1 MIKKIH
7 QTTQSNNKKHN
18 ILLEYCKDIN
28 DWPDSWEID
37 ADDVRVG
44 KHILEYFKA
53 FLIDKIQKGRS
64 KKTIKN
70 DSHYL
75 WALGGELISR
85 INEDEDERKLSAKNL
100 ILNYIDDSGGP
111 LWHHASSEL
120 EHNQYD
126 SVCKQ
131 LFKFIIQFD

>member
-1 MIKKIH
+1 MAKS
-7 QTTQSNNKKHN
+7 QTTTKSANSSQN
-18 ILLEYCKDIN
+18 LLLVYCKNIN
-28 DWPDSWEID
+28 EWPESWEID
-37 ADDVRVG
+37 SDDIRVG
-44 KHILEYFKA
+44 NAILDYFKA
-53 FLIDKIQKGRS
+53 FLLDKIEKGRS

-70 DSHYL
+70 DSNYL

-85 INEDEDERKLSAKNL
+85 INEDDNERKLSAKEL

-111 LWHHASSEL
+111 LWQHASSEL

-131 LFKFIIQFD
+131 LFKFISQSS

>member
-1 MIKKIH
+1 MAKS
-7 QTTQSNNKKHN
+7 QPTTKSKHSPQN
-18 ILLEYCKDIN
+18 ILLGYCKNIN
-28 DWPDSWEID
+28 EWPESWEID
-37 ADDVRVG
+37 SDDIRVG
-44 KHILEYFKA
+44 KAILEYFKA
-53 FLIDKIQKGRS
+53 FLLYKIEKGRS

-70 DSHYL
+70 DSNYL

-85 INEDEDERKLSAKNL
+85 INEDDNERKLSPKEL

-131 LFKFIIQFD
+131 LFKFITHPS